1 MSLITPNSSLLVLL
15 GATLVYLDDDVGA
28 EVFFVD
34 RVLVKPQDY
43 ILVECP
49 FSASWNIDRSSFG
62 APAQFRWG
70 GDTSVKVVFHPFATV
85 PVRSYMMIG
94 FESAVRIFT

>member
-1 MSLITPNSSLLVLL
+1 MRIQLADRNRRDSLAL
-15 GATLVYLDDDVGA
+15 TLPQVIQPEIETGNGTGLPG
-28 EVFFVD
+28 
-34 RVLVKPQDY
+34 VKPQDY

-49 FSASWNIDRSSFG
+49 LSASWNIDRSSFG

-85 PVRSYMMIG
+85 PVRSYMMISFG
-94 FESAVRIFT
+94 RAG

>member
-1 MSLITPNSSLLVLL
+1 M
-15 GATLVYLDDDVGA
+15 
-28 EVFFVD
+28 D
-34 RVLVKPQDY
+34 RDLVKPQDY

-94 FESAVRIFT
+94 FGRAGVDGVRPLVCHPTLLHPMLPRHNPRPQNQPFSFR